1 MLAPMFDSNRVGVAG
16 AEGMAA
22 ALAKSPA
29 LRELHLS
36 GNSLGNEGIPILVK
50 GAVAGRRLRG
60 DPTVDSVGTKL
71 WNLVAMQ
78 PQ

>member
-1 MLAPMFDSNRVGVAG
+1 MLATILGSNRVGVAG

-36 GNSLGNEGIPILVK
+36 GNSLGNAGVTTLVK

-60 DPTVDSVGTKL
+60 DPTVDSVGTKA
-71 WNLVAMQ
+71 WNLIATQ
-78 PQ
+78 PR